1 MAEALREPGV
11 ALVIPAHNAAATLG
25 ACLDAAVA
33 IAATPASPLRRI
45 VVVDDD
51 SGDATREVAAARGVE
66 VIASPRRGAA
76 AARNAGW
83 RAVGDSLVWF
93 VDADCVPD
101 AAALPR
107 LLGHLDDPAVWACG
121 GTYAIA
127 PRATLLERLVH
138 EEIKVRHDRMPEETD
153 FLATFNVVYRRSA
166 LETLGGFDERY
177 LKGQDAELA
186 FRALA
191 AGGRLRFER
200 RSEVR
205 HHHADR
211 LGRYLAVQRAQGR
224 WRVALHLEHRGR
236 ARNRYSGPLDHAA
249 PPLALLVP
257 ASLPLAAWPWGWLA
271 PATLA
276 LLLAILQVPMAVAM
290 LRRSGSP
297 GMLAF
302 IPLGWLRAFARG
314 LGLAEGL
321 RDRLLRRGGIAA
333 VRREASR

>member
-1 MAEALREPGV
+1 MADARPEASV
-11 ALVIPAHNAAATLG
+11 ALVIPARNAAATLG
-25 ACLDAAVA
+25 ACLDAAGA
-33 IAATPASPLRRI
+33 IAAQPGSPLRRI

-51 SGDATREVAAARGVE
+51 SIDDTAAVARDRGVE
-66 VIASPRRGAA
+66 VMSSPRRGAG

-83 RAVGDSLVWF
+83 RAVGEPLVWF

-101 AAALPR
+101 ATALGR
-107 LLGHLDDPAVWACG
+107 LLEHLSEPSVWACG

-127 PRATLLERLVH
+127 ARATLLERLVH

-186 FRALA
+186 FRVLA

-205 HHHADR
+205 HHHPDR
-211 LGRYLAVQRAQGR
+211 LGRYLAVQRAQGY

-236 ARNRYSGPLDHAA
+236 GRNRYSGLLDHAA
-249 PPLALLVP
+249 PPLALLLP
-257 ASLPLAAWPWGWLA
+257 ISLPLIAWPLGWVA
-271 PATLA
+271 PAAIA
-276 LLLAILQVPMAVAM
+276 LLLATLQLPMAFAM
-290 LRRSGSP
+290 RRRSGSP
-297 GMLAF
+297 RMLAF
-302 IPLGWLRAFARG
+302 VALGWLRAFARG
-314 LGLAEGL
+314 LGLAEGV
-321 RDRLLRRGGIAA
+321 RDRLLRRGSIAA
-333 VRREASR
+333 VRRRAPR

>member
-1 MAEALREPGV
+1 MAESPPGV
-11 ALVIPAHNAAATLG
+11 ALVIPARDAAATLG
-25 ACLDAAVA
+25 ACLDAALA

-45 VVVDDD
+45 VVVDDRSSD
-51 SGDATREVAAARGVE
+51 GTRREAESRRVE
-66 VIASPRRGAA
+66 VIPSPRRGAG

-83 RAVGDSLVWF
+83 RAVGEAIVWF

-101 AAALPR
+101 AASLSL
-107 LLGHLDDPAVWACG
+107 LLGHLSDPEVWACG
-121 GTYAIA
+121 GTYSIA
-127 PRATLLERLVH
+127 PQATLLERLIH

-205 HHHADR
+205 HHHPDR
-211 LGRYLAVQRAQGR
+211 LGRYLSVQRAQGR
-224 WRVALHLEHRGR
+224 WRVALHLEHPGR
-236 ARNRYSGPLDHAA
+236 SRNRYSGGLDHAA
-249 PPLALLVP
+249 PFLALLLP
-257 ASLPLAAWPWGWLA
+257 ATLPLLAWPWGWLGSA
-271 PATLA
+271 ATA
-276 LLLAILQVPMAVAM
+276 LLLAALQVPMAVAM
-290 LRRSGSP
+290 LRRSRSP
-297 GMLAF
+297 SMLAF
-302 IPLGWLRAFARG
+302 VPLGWLRAFARG

-321 RDRLLRRGGIAA
+321 RDRLLRRGAIAA
-333 VRREASR
+333 VRREPPR